1 MSTSIDILRIRKMLG
16 KNLWRAPTAFG
27 PDGWKMVQ
35 VTGNGSVLVTCS
47 PHPDDPD
54 GPEYLHASIAY
65 ADHMPTYTDLTVL
78 HRAVWGEGY
87 AYQVFVGGHEHV
99 NIHNHAL
106 HLWGRLD
113 GQPMMPKFAMNF
125 GAGLQI

>member
-1 MSTSIDILRIRKMLG
+1 VSTSIDILHIRKALG
-16 KNLWRAPTAFG
+16 RHRWLTPTAFG
-27 PDGWKMVQ
+27 PDGWKLMQ
-35 VTGNGSVLVTCS
+35 IDRRGSVLVTCS

-65 ADHMPTYTDLTVL
+65 TDHMPTYQDLTLL
-78 HRAVWGEGY
+78 HKAVWGDGY

-106 HLWGRLD
+106 HLWGALD
-113 GQPMMPKFAMNF
+113 GAPLMPKFAMNSSA
-125 GAGLQI
+125 AG